1 MTQYKTQ
8 QLRRMSKSHYSI
20 YFYNNWFKRVRDG
33 QLVSQKQ
40 ELACMHH
47 SKKRDKINK
56 RKNRKAQI
64 LQLISN

>member
-8 QLRRMSKSHYSI
+8 QLRKMNKSHY
-20 YFYNNWFKRVRDG
+20 FYTNWFKRVRDG